1 MTMSRLLTAILASLL
16 AGGLAQAAEQSQGAG
31 QSSAQTQNQGGGQ
44 TTAQGE
50 SNVSQQ
56 DREFMMKAA
65 QANMAEIQSGQL
77 AAQKA
82 ASEDVKQFGQHM
94 VEEHGKALQELQTL
108 AQKKGVTLPQQ
119 PDKDAQKTMQQLE
132 KVSGKEF
139 DQRYIKEVG
148 VKSHREA
155 SKLFQQAA
163 SRSKDPEVRAFA
175 EEMLP
180 DIKQHL
186 QMAQRMQQS
195 SQ

>member
-1 MTMSRLLTAILASLL
+1 MTMNRLLTAMLASLL
-16 AGGLAQAAEQSQGAG
+16 CGGLAQAAEQSPGAG
-31 QSSAQTQNQGGGQ
+31 QSGAQTQNQGADQATG
-44 TTAQGE
+44 QGE
-50 SNVSQQ
+50 RSVSQE
-56 DREFMMKAA
+56 DRQFMIKAA

-82 ASEDVKQFGQHM
+82 SSEDVKQFGQHM

-180 DIKQHL
+180 DIKQHM

-195 SQ
+195 NQ